1 MIDCYINKRRQI
13 MKKNQEK
20 DNYIFGLFFG
30 FILLLLNI
38 SIFLSTPDI
47 KVLNYVNIIF
57 MILGC
62 MFILV
67 ATIYPNALGL
77 VHKLLNKLFNII
89 GNLIFK
95 IFLTI
100 LYFILVLPIGLII
113 KSKEK
118 KEIRKKSTNFINY
131 KSNNNLEGNK
141 KGFYNIFLIFKLFNN
156 ERYALML
163 PLIIV
168 LIAIGFLLI
177 FVQSSVIAPFI
188 YTLF

>member
-1 MIDCYINKRRQI
+1 
-13 MKKNQEK
+13 MKKSREK

-47 KVLNYVNIIF
+47 KVLNYINVIF

-62 MFILV
+62 MFILL
-67 ATIYPNALGL
+67 ATVYPNALDL
-77 VHKLLNKLFNII
+77 VHRLLNKLFSII

-95 IFLTI
+95 LLLTI

-118 KEIRKKSTNFINY
+118 KEITNKTTNFVDY
-131 KSNNNLEGNK
+131 KSNNNLGNNK
-141 KGFYNIFLIFKLFNN
+141 KGFYNIFLIFRLFNN
-156 ERYALML
+156 ERYALMI

-168 LIAIGFLLI
+168 LIIIGFLLI

>member
-1 MIDCYINKRRQI
+1 
-13 MKKNQEK
+13 MKKNREK

-38 SIFLSTPDI
+38 YIFLSTPDI
-47 KVLNYVNIIF
+47 KILNCVNLIF

-62 MFILV
+62 IFILV
-67 ATIYPNALGL
+67 ATIYPNALDL
-77 VHKLLNKLFNII
+77 VHKSLNKLFSII
-89 GNLIFK
+89 GNLIFNLL
-95 IFLTI
+95 LTI
-100 LYFILVLPIGLII
+100 LYFILVFPIGLII

-118 KEIRKKSTNFINY
+118 KEMPKKTTNFVDY
-131 KSNNNLEGNK
+131 KNNNKLASNK

-156 ERYALML
+156 ERYALMI

-168 LIAIGFLLI
+168 LIIIGFLLV